1 MKPVL
6 NKSKSLESL
15 REKKLRSKY
24 GKYTDKKVQAKKNII
39 KRNKSSNTLDI
50 NKIENKLYEAK
61 KNFDLEWKMNQRFDK
76 VDEALKDIKTTMN
89 GMNDSIALMENSVA
103 LMENSVA
110 LMVGLSL
117 YNSPL
122 ISEELKPK
130 LTSKLNTQI
139 NKFVAGM
146 DREPNIINTNKKN
159 METNIFNSKK
169 YEEPK
174 VKEKDEKPKKK
185 FSFKKKIKKP
195 LDNDSSK
202 LSIQSLI
209 KNTSE
214 SISSATSNSKQNLT
228 DKNKIFKKPVIKK
241 PKNNSRNLNNK
252 YNVKNYNTLKI
263 KKEYKSQ
270 YYSYNIAQKKNG
282 DSDKSK
288 GESNKNPFL

>member
-50 NKIENKLYEAK
+50 NKIENKLYGAK
-61 KNFDLEWKMNQRFDK
+61 KDFDLEWKMNQRFDK

-89 GMNDSIALMENSVA
+89 GMNDSIG

-146 DREPNIINTNKKN
+146 DKEPNIINTNKKN

-174 VKEKDEKPKKK
+174 VKENDEKPKKK
-185 FSFKKKIKKP
+185 FSFKKKTKKP
-195 LDNDSSK
+195 SDNDSSK

-228 DKNKIFKKPVIKK
+228 DKNKIFKKSVIKK

>member
-50 NKIENKLYEAK
+50 NKIENKLYGAK
-61 KNFDLEWKMNQRFDK
+61 KDFDLEWKMNQRFDK
-76 VDEALKDIKTTMN
+76 VDEELKDIKNTMN
-89 GMNDSIALMENSVA
+89 GMNDSIG

-122 ISEELKPK
+122 ISDELKPK
-130 LTSKLNTQI
+130 LKSKLNTQI

-146 DREPNIINTNKKN
+146 DKEPNIINTNKKN
-159 METNIFNSKK
+159 KNINKIMETNIFNSKK

-195 LDNDSSK
+195 SDNDSSK
-202 LSIQSLI
+202 LSIQSLL
-209 KNTSE
+209 KNTNE
-214 SISSATSNSKQNLT
+214 STSSATSNSKQNLT

-241 PKNNSRNLNNK
+241 PKKSS
-252 YNVKNYNTLKI
+252 
-263 KKEYKSQ
+263 KEKWR
-270 YYSYNIAQKKNG
+270 
-282 DSDKSK
+282 
-288 GESNKNPFL
+288 F

>member
-76 VDEALKDIKTTMN
+76 VDEELKGIKTTMN
-89 GMNDSIALMENSVA
+89 GMNDSIA

-146 DREPNIINTNKKN
+146 DKEPNIINTNKKN

-195 LDNDSSK
+195 SDNDSSK

-214 SISSATSNSKQNLT
+214 SISSATSNSKQSLT
-228 DKNKIFKKPVIKK
+228 DKNKIFKKTVIKK

>member
-50 NKIENKLYEAK
+50 NKIENKLYGAK
-61 KNFDLEWKMNQRFDK
+61 KDFDLEWKMNQRFDK
-76 VDEALKDIKTTMN
+76 VDEELKDIKTTMN
-89 GMNDSIALMENSVA
+89 GMNDSIA

-130 LTSKLNTQI
+130 LTSKLKTQI

-146 DREPNIINTNKKN
+146 DKEPNIINTNKKN

-174 VKEKDEKPKKK
+174 VKENDEKPKKK
-185 FSFKKKIKKP
+185 FSFKKKTKKP
-195 LDNDSSK
+195 SDNDSSK

-228 DKNKIFKKPVIKK
+228 DTNKIFKKSVIKK

-252 YNVKNYNTLKI
+252 YNIKNYNTLKI

>member
-61 KNFDLEWKMNQRFDK
+61 KDFDLEWKMNQRFDK

-89 GMNDSIALMENSVA
+89 GMNDS
-103 LMENSVA
+103 VA

-130 LTSKLNTQI
+130 LNSKLKTQI

-146 DREPNIINTNKKN
+146 DKEPNIINTNKKN
-159 METNIFNSKK
+159 KNINKIMETNIFNSKK
-169 YEEPK
+169 YEKPK
-174 VKEKDEKPKKK
+174 AKEKDEKPKKK
-185 FSFKKKIKKP
+185 FSFNKKIKKP
-195 LDNDSSK
+195 SDNDSSK

-252 YNVKNYNTLKI
+252 YNIKNYNTLKI
-263 KKEYKSQ
+263 KKEYK
-270 YYSYNIAQKKNG
+270 Y
-282 DSDKSK
+282 
-288 GESNKNPFL
+288 

>member
-61 KNFDLEWKMNQRFDK
+61 KDFDLEWKMNQRFDK
-76 VDEALKDIKTTMN
+76 VDEELKDIKTTMN

-130 LTSKLNTQI
+130 LTSKLKTQI

-146 DREPNIINTNKKN
+146 DREPNIINTNKKIWKLTYLIAKN
-159 METNIFNSKK
+159 MKSLKLRKK
-169 YEEPK
+169 TK
-174 VKEKDEKPKKK
+174 SLRKN
-185 FSFKKKIKKP
+185 FLLKKKIKKP
-195 LDNDSSK
+195 SDNDSSK
-202 LSIQSLI
+202 LSIQSLL

-214 SISSATSNSKQNLT
+214 STSSATSNSKQNLT

-241 PKNNSRNLNNK
+241 PKNNSN
-252 YNVKNYNTLKI
+252 
-263 KKEYKSQ
+263 
-270 YYSYNIAQKKNG
+270 
-282 DSDKSK
+282 SK
-288 GESNKNPFL
+288 

>member
-61 KNFDLEWKMNQRFDK
+61 KDFDLEWKMNQRFDK
-76 VDEALKDIKTTMN
+76 VDEELKDIKTTMN
-89 GMNDSIALMENSVA
+89 GMNDSIA

-146 DREPNIINTNKKN
+146 DKEPNIINTNKKN
-159 METNIFNSKK
+159 KNINKIMETNIFNSKK

-185 FSFKKKIKKP
+185 FSFKKKTKKP
-195 LDNDSSK
+195 SDNDSSK

-252 YNVKNYNTLKI
+252 YNIKI
-263 KKEYKSQ
+263 T
-270 YYSYNIAQKKNG
+270 IH
-282 DSDKSK
+282 
-288 GESNKNPFL
+288 

>member
-50 NKIENKLYEAK
+50 NKIENKLYGAK
-61 KNFDLEWKMNQRFDK
+61 KDFDLEWKMNQRFDK

-89 GMNDSIALMENSVA
+89 GMND
-103 LMENSVA
+103 SVA

-146 DREPNIINTNKKN
+146 DKEPNIINTNKKN
-159 METNIFNSKK
+159 KNINKIMETNIFNSKK

-185 FSFKKKIKKP
+185 FS
-195 LDNDSSK
+195 
-202 LSIQSLI
+202 
-209 KNTSE
+209 
-214 SISSATSNSKQNLT
+214 
-228 DKNKIFKKPVIKK
+228 KNKKTF
-241 PKNNSRNLNNK
+241 R
-252 YNVKNYNTLKI
+252 
-263 KKEYKSQ
+263 
-270 YYSYNIAQKKNG
+270 
-282 DSDKSK
+282 
-288 GESNKNPFL
+288 

>member
-50 NKIENKLYEAK
+50 NKIENKLYGAK
-61 KNFDLEWKMNQRFDK
+61 KDFDLEWKMNQRFDK
-76 VDEALKDIKTTMN
+76 VDEELKGIKTTMN
-89 GMNDSIALMENSVA
+89 GMNDSIA

-130 LTSKLNTQI
+130 LNSKLNTQI

-146 DREPNIINTNKKN
+146 DKEPNIINTNKKN

-195 LDNDSSK
+195 SDNNSSK

-228 DKNKIFKKPVIKK
+228 DKNKIFKKTVIKK

-252 YNVKNYNTLKI
+252 YNIKNYNTLKI

>member
-39 KRNKSSNTLDI
+39 KRNKSSNLLDI
-50 NKIENKLYEAK
+50 NKIENKLYGAK
-61 KNFDLEWKMNQRFDK
+61 KDFDLEWKMNQRFDK
-76 VDEALKDIKTTMN
+76 VDEELKGIKTTMN
-89 GMNDSIALMENSVA
+89 GMNDSIG

-146 DREPNIINTNKKN
+146 DKEPNIINTNKKN

-185 FSFKKKIKKP
+185 FSFKKRIKKSS
-195 LDNDSSK
+195 DNDSLK
-202 LSIQSLI
+202 LSIQSL
-209 KNTSE
+209 
-214 SISSATSNSKQNLT
+214 L
-228 DKNKIFKKPVIKK
+228 
-241 PKNNSRNLNNK
+241 L
-252 YNVKNYNTLKI
+252 
-263 KKEYKSQ
+263 
-270 YYSYNIAQKKNG
+270 
-282 DSDKSK
+282 
-288 GESNKNPFL
+288 

>member
-50 NKIENKLYEAK
+50 NKIENKLYGAK
-61 KNFDLEWKMNQRFDK
+61 KDFDLEWKMNQRFDK
-76 VDEALKDIKTTMN
+76 VDEELKGIKTTMN
-89 GMNDSIALMENSVA
+89 GMNDSIA

-146 DREPNIINTNKKN
+146 DKEPNIINTNKKN

-195 LDNDSSK
+195 SDNNSSK

-228 DKNKIFKKPVIKK
+228 DKNKIFKKTVIKK

>member
-50 NKIENKLYEAK
+50 NKIENKLYGAK
-61 KNFDLEWKMNQRFDK
+61 KDFDLEWKMNQRFDK
-76 VDEALKDIKTTMN
+76 VDEELKDIKNTMN
-89 GMNDSIALMENSVA
+89 GMNDSIA

-122 ISEELKPK
+122 ISDELKPK
-130 LTSKLNTQI
+130 LTSKLKTQI

-146 DREPNIINTNKKN
+146 DKEPNIINTNKKN
-159 METNIFNSKK
+159 KKINKIMETNIFNSKK
-169 YEEPK
+169 YEKPK
-174 VKEKDEKPKKK
+174 DKEKDEKPKKK
-185 FSFKKKIKKP
+185 FSFKKKTKKP
-195 LDNDSSK
+195 SDNDSSK

-241 PKNNSRNLNNK
+241 PKNN
-252 YNVKNYNTLKI
+252 
-263 KKEYKSQ
+263 
-270 YYSYNIAQKKNG
+270 
-282 DSDKSK
+282 
-288 GESNKNPFL
+288 

>member
-61 KNFDLEWKMNQRFDK
+61 KDFDLEWKMNQRFDK
-76 VDEALKDIKTTMN
+76 VDEELKGIKTTMN
-89 GMNDSIALMENSVA
+89 GMNDSIG

-146 DREPNIINTNKKN
+146 DKEPNIINTNKKN
-159 METNIFNSKK
+159 KNINKIMETNIFNSKK

-185 FSFKKKIKKP
+185 FSFKKKTKKP
-195 LDNDSSK
+195 SDNDSSK

-228 DKNKIFKKPVIKK
+228 DKNKIFKKSVIKK

-252 YNVKNYNTLKI
+252 YNIKI
-263 KKEYKSQ
+263 T
-270 YYSYNIAQKKNG
+270 IH
-282 DSDKSK
+282 
-288 GESNKNPFL
+288 

>member
-50 NKIENKLYEAK
+50 NKIENKLYGAK
-61 KNFDLEWKMNQRFDK
+61 KDFDLEWKMNQRFDK
-76 VDEALKDIKTTMN
+76 VDEELKGIKTTMN

-146 DREPNIINTNKKN
+146 DKEPNIINTNKKN

-185 FSFKKKIKKP
+185 FSFKKKTKKP
-195 LDNDSSK
+195 SDNDSSK

-228 DKNKIFKKPVIKK
+228 DKK
-241 PKNNSRNLNNK
+241 
-252 YNVKNYNTLKI
+252 
-263 KKEYKSQ
+263 
-270 YYSYNIAQKKNG
+270 
-282 DSDKSK
+282 
-288 GESNKNPFL
+288 

>member
-50 NKIENKLYEAK
+50 NKIEKLYGAK
-61 KNFDLEWKMNQRFDK
+61 KDFDLEWKMNQRFDK
-76 VDEALKDIKTTMN
+76 VDEELKDIKNT
-89 GMNDSIALMENSVA
+89 I
-103 LMENSVA
+103 A

-122 ISEELKPK
+122 ISDELKPK
-130 LTSKLNTQI
+130 LKSKLNTQI
-139 NKFVAGM
+139 NKFMAGM
-146 DREPNIINTNKKN
+146 DKEPNIINTNKKN
-159 METNIFNSKK
+159 KNINKIMETNIFNSKK

-195 LDNDSSK
+195 SDNDSSK

-228 DKNKIFKKPVIKK
+228 DKNKIFKKTVIKK

-252 YNVKNYNTLKI
+252 YNVKN
-263 KKEYKSQ
+263 
-270 YYSYNIAQKKNG
+270 
-282 DSDKSK
+282 
-288 GESNKNPFL
+288 

>member
-61 KNFDLEWKMNQRFDK
+61 KDFDLEWKMNQRFDK
-76 VDEALKDIKTTMN
+76 VDEELKGIKTTMN

-146 DREPNIINTNKKN
+146 DKEPNIINTNKKN

-185 FSFKKKIKKP
+185 FSFKKKTKKP
-195 LDNDSSK
+195 SDNDSSK
-202 LSIQSLI
+202 LSIQSLL

-214 SISSATSNSKQNLT
+214 STSSATSNSKQNLT
-228 DKNKIFKKPVIKK
+228 DKNKIFKKSVIKK

>member
-50 NKIENKLYEAK
+50 NKIENKLYGAK
-61 KNFDLEWKMNQRFDK
+61 KDFDLEWKMNQRFDK
-76 VDEALKDIKTTMN
+76 VDEELKDIKNTMN
-89 GMNDSIALMENSVA
+89 GMNDSIA

-122 ISEELKPK
+122 ISDELKPK
-130 LTSKLNTQI
+130 LTSKLKTQI

-146 DREPNIINTNKKN
+146 DKEPNIINTNKKN
-159 METNIFNSKK
+159 KNINKIMETNIFNSKK

-185 FSFKKKIKKP
+185 FSFNKKIKKP
-195 LDNDSSK
+195 SDNDSSK
-202 LSIQSLI
+202 L

>member
-89 GMNDSIALMENSVA
+89 GMNDSIG

-146 DREPNIINTNKKN
+146 DKEPNIINTNKKN
-159 METNIFNSKK
+159 KNINKIMETNIFNSKK

-185 FSFKKKIKKP
+185 FSFTKKIKKP
-195 LDNDSSK
+195 SDNDSSK

-214 SISSATSNSKQNLT
+214 SQNNENAIDCALWQADLNYSPYFVCGSYWTSSQFLDGNPVGVGNAVALKIVTYDMDPAYTSGFVA
-228 DKNKIFKKPVIKK
+228 NKIRCKG
-241 PKNNSRNLNNK
+241 
-252 YNVKNYNTLKI
+252 
-263 KKEYKSQ
+263 
-270 YYSYNIAQKKNG
+270 YSVRLV
-282 DSDKSK
+282 SD
-288 GESNKNPFL
+288 E

>member
-39 KRNKSSNTLDI
+39 KRNKSSNLLDI
-50 NKIENKLYEAK
+50 NKIEKLYGAK
-61 KNFDLEWKMNQRFDK
+61 KDFDLEWKMNQRFDK
-76 VDEALKDIKTTMN
+76 VDEELKGIKTTMN
-89 GMNDSIALMENSVA
+89 GMNDSIA

-130 LTSKLNTQI
+130 LNSKLITQI

-146 DREPNIINTNKKN
+146 DKEPNIINTNKKN
-159 METNIFNSKK
+159 KNINKIMETNIFNSKK
-169 YEEPK
+169 YEKPK
-174 VKEKDEKPKKK
+174 AKEKDEKPKKK
-185 FSFKKKIKKP
+185 FSFNKKIKKP
-195 LDNDSSK
+195 SDNDSSK
-202 LSIQSLI
+202 LSIQSLL

-214 SISSATSNSKQNLT
+214 STSSATSNSKQNLT

-252 YNVKNYNTLKI
+252 YNIKKNNKLKI
-263 KKEYKSQ
+263 KKEFKFQ
-270 YYSYNIAQKKNG
+270 YYSIYI
-282 DSDKSK
+282 SK
-288 GESNKNPFL
+288 TK